1 MQGFFQFLGENPY
14 ILLFFTVGMA
24 VWVGKFSVK
33 GYGLGMVAAAVVVG
47 AALATWAS
55 TYGIKLQLDNFAKS
69 LMYYLFMYGV
79 GLRVGPSFFNSL
91 KKDGITFTILAVIC
105 ACLGLF
111 LVVLMSGV
119 FDLPAGSA
127 GGILAGSQTMS
138 AAIGTAE
145 MAMEQGAYK
154 IPAGTT
160 AEQVSGM
167 IALGYG
173 VTYIWGTVG
182 IILICKYLPRWWGVD
197 AKAAA
202 RQYEQEHGVKN
213 VDDAGVTGY
222 RAGGLRAYRVENPA
236 TVGKTIHQFRQAN
249 PQYKIVN
256 VVRGDEALGASPELV
271 LASGDI
277 VALGGRLEDL
287 TSNLGLVGAE
297 VADQK
302 VLNIPLDQAEIL
314 VTDDAFDGRPLKDF
328 AKEDFAGQFGIS
340 RIERAGEP
348 IPVGAETTLK
358 RFDVLFVSG
367 LKGTIQA
374 VADKVG
380 KVARPSTSTDLLTL
394 SLGMV
399 LGLLIGKINVPVGDF
414 MVGLGNAGG
423 LLLSGIFVSSA
434 VSRLRFFGS
443 TPNAAR
449 NILEDLGLVTFIAIV
464 GINAGAT
471 LLEQLTGA
479 IAVKIFLA
487 GFIAST
493 IPPFVTWAIGYHF
506 FKVNPA
512 VLMGGV
518 AGSRSHSGPARE
530 AAKEIDSS
538 VPWVGFP
545 VGYAVSGVLY
555 TVFGYFAMVLSQ

>member
-1 MQGFFQFLGENPY
+1 MQGFFQFLADNPY

-24 VWVGKFSVK
+24 VLVGKFAVK

-55 TYGIKLQLDNFAKS
+55 TYGVKLQLDNFAKS
-69 LMYYLFMYGV
+69 LFYYLFMYGV
-79 GLRVGPSFFNSL
+79 GLRVGPAFFNSL

-105 ACLGLF
+105 SVLGLG
-111 LVVLMSGV
+111 LVVLMTKW
-119 FDLPAGSA
+119 FALPAGSA

-154 IPAGTT
+154 VPAGTT
-160 AEQVSGM
+160 PEQVSGM

-197 AKAAA
+197 ARKAA
-202 RQYEQEHGVKN
+202 REYEEAHGVRN
-213 VDDAGVTGY
+213 VDDAALTGY
-222 RAGGLRAYRVENPA
+222 RGGGLRAYRLDNPQTA
-236 TVGKTIHQFRQAN
+236 GQSIAQFRQTY
-249 PQYKIVN
+249 PQYRIVN
-256 VVRGDEALGASPELV
+256 VRRGDETLGAAPDLV
-271 LASGDI
+271 LQRGDV

-287 TSNLGLVGAE
+287 TANLGLLGAE
-297 VADQK
+297 IDDAKALSV
-302 VLNIPLDQAEIL
+302 PLDQAEIL
-314 VTDDAFDGRPLKDF
+314 ITEKSLVGKPLNTL
-328 AKEDFAGQFGIS
+328 AGEDFAGQLQVT
-340 RIERAGEP
+340 RLERSGEA
-348 IPVGAETTLK
+348 IPVGPRTEVK
-358 RFDVLFVSG
+358 RLDVLFVTG
-367 LKGTIQA
+367 LRSA
-374 VADKVG
+374 VDKAAGVLG
-380 KVARPSTSTDLLTL
+380 KIARPSTSTDLLTL
-394 SLGMV
+394 SGGMV

-414 MVGLGNAGG
+414 SVGLGNAGG
-423 LLLSGIFVSSA
+423 LLLSGILVSSI
-434 VSRLRFFGS
+434 VSRLRYFGS

-471 LLEQLTGA
+471 LLEQLTGS
-479 IAVKIFLA
+479 IALKIFIA
-487 GFIAST
+487 GFVAST
-493 IPPFVTWAIGYHF
+493 IPPFVTWAIGYHV
-506 FKVNPA
+506 FKINPA

-530 AAKEIDSS
+530 AAKEIDST

-545 VGYAVSGVLY
+545 VGYAISGVLY